1 MIKSIYFAIGSSA
14 LAAVAGVAFHAPAQ
28 AKGSGVA
35 LTNSVLVQ
43 HKSAAADGTT
53 RVTLVPATRV
63 VPGDR
68 VVFRIA
74 YKNNLGQPVSGMVVS
89 NPVPASLSYR
99 GPAEGSPAPEVSI
112 DGIHFAPLS
121 ALTAAGRPVTA
132 DQIRAVRWMVKG
144 AVPAGGAGQYS
155 YEASI
160 K

>member
-1 MIKSIYFAIGSSA
+1 MTKSIYFAIGSSM
-14 LAAVAGVAFHAPAQ
+14 LAAVAGSAFAVPAQ
-28 AKGSGVA
+28 AKNSGVV
-35 LTNSVLVQ
+35 LMNSVLVQ
-43 HKSAAADGTT
+43 HKSAAADGST
-53 RVTLVPATRV
+53 RVTLVPAKRA

-89 NPVPASLSYR
+89 NPVPANLSYR

-112 DGIHFAPLS
+112 DGTHFAPLS
-121 ALTAAGRPVTA
+121 ALSAAGRPAMA
-132 DQIRAVRWMVKG
+132 DQVRAVRWMVKG

>member
-1 MIKSIYFAIGSSA
+1 MIKSIHFAIGSSA
-14 LAAVAGVAFHAPAQ
+14 LAALASIAVIAPVQ
-28 AKGSGVA
+28 AKTSGVT
-35 LTNSVLVQ
+35 LNNSVLVQ
-43 HKSAAADGTT
+43 QKSAAADGTT
-53 RVTLVPATRV
+53 RVALVPAKRV

-89 NPVPASLSYR
+89 NPVPPNLSYR

-112 DGIHFAPLS
+112 DGTHFAPLS
-121 ALTAAGRPVTA
+121 ALSTAGQPARP
-132 DQIRAVRWMVKG
+132 DQVRAVRWNAKG

-155 YEASI
+155 YEASV

>member
-1 MIKSIYFAIGSSA
+1 MIKSNHLAIGSSA
-14 LAAVAGVAFHAPAQ
+14 LAALASLLAAVPAQ
-28 AKGSGVA
+28 AKDSGVT

-53 RVTLVPATRV
+53 RVTLVPAKRV

-74 YKNNLGQPVSGMVVS
+74 YKNNLSQPVSGMVVS
-89 NPVPASLSYR
+89 NPVPANLSYR
-99 GPAEGSPAPEVSI
+99 GPAEGSPAPEVSV
-112 DGIHFAPLS
+112 DGSHFAPLA
-121 ALTAAGRPVTA
+121 ALTVAGRPA
-132 DQIRAVRWMVKG
+132 QPDQVRAVRWLVKG
-144 AVPAGGAGQYS
+144 PVPAGAAAQYS

>member
-14 LAAVAGVAFHAPAQ
+14 LAALASVAATLPAQ
-28 AKGSGVA
+28 AKGGVT

-53 RVTLVPATRV
+53 RVALVPAKRV

-74 YKNNLGQPVSGMVVS
+74 YKNNLSQPVSGMVVS
-89 NPVPASLSYR
+89 NPVPANLSYR

-112 DGIHFAPLS
+112 DGTHFAPLA
-121 ALTAAGRPVTA
+121 ALTAAGRPATA
-132 DQIRAVRWMVKG
+132 DQVRAVRWIVKG
-144 AVPAGGAGQYS
+144 SVPAAGAGQYS
-155 YEASI
+155 YEAAI

>member
-1 MIKSIYFAIGSSA
+1 MIKSICFAIGSSA
-14 LAAVAGVAFHAPAQ
+14 LAAVAVFALAVPAD
-28 AKGSGVA
+28 AKVSGMV

-43 HKSAAADGTT
+43 QKSAAADGTT
-53 RVTLVPATRV
+53 RVTLVAAKRV

-74 YKNNLGQPVSGMVVS
+74 YKNNLSQPVSGMVVS
-89 NPVPASLSYR
+89 NPVPANLSYR

-112 DGIHFAPLS
+112 DGTHFAPLS
-121 ALTAAGRPVTA
+121 ALSAAGRAARA
-132 DQIRAVRWMVKG
+132 DEVRAVRWTVKG